1 MTEVI
6 GWASSGILLI
16 TLVKQVYKQ
25 WKEGTGEGVS
35 KLLFIGQFAASA
47 GFLIY
52 SILLENWVFTFT
64 NAALTLNSIVGIG
77 LSFYHRKRES
87 SQGSA

>member
-35 KLLFIGQFAASA
+35 KWLFIGQFAAST

-64 NAALTLNSIVGIG
+64 NGALTLNSIVGIG
-77 LSFYHRKRES
+77 LSFYHRKRERT
-87 SQGSA
+87 QEAA